1 MAEKE
6 KKSFDELSPE
16 MQELVRAELLRQEK
30 RRKTLIFILILVMI
44 LGFGGYGLYYFTA
57 GRTQEGYDT
66 IAKLKGSKALA
77 NLKEGEGTVT
87 ATLDNGE
94 EITLE
99 ILDEYKTL
107 YNKSKK
113 KLIGW
118 LKIDDTIIDY
128 PVMQGSDNEFFLSH
142 NLEGNEDRAGALFM
156 DCACDVVHGSDNYII
171 YGHHLTS
178 GRMFSSL
185 EEYES
190 EKYYEK
196 HPYILF
202 DTIYEKGRYQVM
214 YAFRS
219 RVYDSDQIV
228 FKYYQFINAENE
240 EEFDYNIGQMAA
252 IAFYDTG
259 VKASWGDQLLTLSTC
274 DYQETNGRF
283 VVVAKKID

>member
-1 MAEKE
+1 MAEK
-6 KKSFDELSPE
+6 KKTSFDELTPK
-16 MQELVRAELLRQEK
+16 MQELVREELRRQER
-30 RRKTLIFILILVMI
+30 RRKTIIIVLVMI
-44 LGFGGYGLYYFTA
+44 MVLAFGGYAVYYMTA
-57 GRTQEGYDT
+57 GKTQDGYDT
-66 IAKLKGSKALA
+66 LARLKGSKALS
-77 NLKEGEGTVT
+77 NMKEGEGVVT
-87 ATLDNGE
+87 ATFSDGQ

-142 NLEGNEDRAGALFM
+142 DLEGNEDRAGALFL

-196 HPYILF
+196 HPYINF

-219 RVYDSDQIV
+219 RVYDSDEIV
-228 FKYYQFINAENE
+228 FKYYQFINAESG
-240 EEFDYNIGQMAA
+240 EEFDYNMEQMAA
-252 IAFYDTG
+252 LAFYDTG
-259 VKASWGDQLLTLSTC
+259 VKAQWGDRLLTLSTC

-283 VVVAKKID
+283 VVVAKKIG

>member
-1 MAEKE
+1 M
-6 KKSFDELSPE
+6 DDLSPE
-16 MQELVRAELLRQEK
+16 MRELVKAELLRQEK
-30 RRKTLIFILILVMI
+30 RRKTIIFLLVTIMI

-57 GRTQEGYDT
+57 GRTQDGYDT
-66 IAKLKGSKALA
+66 IAKLKGSKALS
-77 NLKEGEGTVT
+77 NMKEGEGTVT
-87 ATLDNGE
+87 ATLSDGR

-118 LKIDDTIIDY
+118 VKIDDTIIDY

-142 NLEGNEDRAGALFM
+142 DLEGNEDRAGALFM

-196 HPYILF
+196 HPYIKF

-228 FKYYQFINAENE
+228 FKYYQFINAESQ
-240 EEFDYNIGQMAA
+240 EEFEYNTEQMAA
-252 IAFYDTG
+252 LSFYDTG
-259 VKASWGDQLLTLSTC
+259 VTASWGDQLLTLSTC